1 VNELQRFVPNGCEF
15 YQYREA
21 MTDTHCPVTGR
32 LASVLLKSL
41 TVRRKSDGFFFAMSW
56 HCDSA
61 AVTAAE
67 QMADEALHARVG
79 GNRVDLG
86 EANLGQTISVHGR
99 PSACVEVI
107 TCIDDAAKTYTL
119 RNGSI
124 IPWADARDP

>member
-1 VNELQRFVPNGCEF
+1 MSELQRFVPEGCEF

-21 MTDTHCPVTGR
+21 MADTRCPVTGE

-41 TVRRKSDGFFFAMSW
+41 TVRRLSDGFFFAMSW
-56 HCDSA
+56 VDESA
-61 AVTAAE
+61 AERAAE
-67 QMADEALHARVG
+67 GLADDARHARVG